1 MERTNTDVNPVVKIA
16 VAVTYLGMVTVNALA
31 NILPINGIGT
41 GAVSDSYPNLFAPAG
56 LTFSIW
62 GLIYLLLAGH
72 TLFQLG
78 LFRRNRSTGH
88 SAILNRIG
96 ILFTISSMANILW
109 IFAWH
114 YRMIPLSMFLMVVIL
129 ICLIL
134 INNQTRKADLKKAEP
149 WLVRLPF
156 SVYLGWI
163 TVATI
168 ANATTLLVDLDWNG
182 YGLSEATWTVIILLV
197 GIVIGIVT
205 AIRNRDVPYGL
216 VLIWAYSGILLKHVS
231 PGGFDFQYPPVVYTV
246 MACLILVLLAII
258 YILRRR
264 LREERSGLL

>member
-1 MERTNTDVNPVVKIA
+1 MDRANTDVNPVVKIT
-16 VAVTYLGMVTVNALA
+16 VAVTYVGMVTVNALA
-31 NILPINGIGT
+31 NILPINGIDT

-78 LFRRNRSTGH
+78 LFRRNKSTGH
-88 SAILNRIG
+88 SAVLNRIG
-96 ILFTISSMANILW
+96 IIFSLSSVANILW

-114 YRMIPLSMFLMVVIL
+114 YMRIPLSMFLMVVIL

-134 INNQTRKADLKKAEP
+134 INNQTRKADLKGAEP

-156 SVYLGWI
+156 SVYFGWI

-182 YGLSEATWTVIILLV
+182 FGLSGEIWTIIILVV
-197 GIVIGIVT
+197 GILIGIAT
-205 AIRNRDVPYGL
+205 TIRNRDVPYGL

-231 PGGFDFQYPPVVYTV
+231 PGGFDFQYPPIVYTV
-246 MACLILVLLAII
+246 MGCLILILLTII
-258 YILRRR
+258 YVLRRR
-264 LREERSGLL
+264 LGEERSGLL